1 MKAAS
6 TLPHRQHGFTLLEL
20 LIALAAGILLIAALS
35 DILISIKEGWI
46 RTTSIEKQWS
56 DETFSQQIISRV
68 LEAAIPPENPN
79 TQIAHFKGMES
90 SIEFSTV
97 PSQSA
102 FGVGRMDGRLFLT
115 PHSNGLFTL
124 ELRLDAPSLSQSA
137 EKLNGQSWTLL
148 KDIETVEFYY
158 FAKGSRQGSKLWVN
172 RDKLPE
178 LIKLHVIFADKTRL
192 PFWIIAH
199 PYQTI
204 SGNCLLDQTS
214 FMCRAS

>member
-1 MKAAS
+1 M
-6 TLPHRQHGFTLLEL
+6 HGFTLLEL

-35 DILISIKEGWI
+35 DILISIKDGWS
-46 RTTSIEKQWS
+46 RAVRIEQQWS
-56 DETFSQQIISRV
+56 DEASSQQLISRV
-68 LEAAIPPENPN
+68 LEAAIPPEHPN
-79 TQIAHFKGMES
+79 IQGVHFKGMEN

-102 FGVGRMDGRLFLT
+102 FASGRMDGRLFLA

-124 ELRLDAPSLSQSA
+124 ELRLDAPVLFQSA
-137 EKLNGQSWTLL
+137 EKPSSQNWTLL
-148 KDIETVEFYY
+148 KDIETVEFFY
-158 FAKGSRQGSKLWVN
+158 FSKGSRQGSKLWVN
-172 RDKLPE
+172 MDKLPE
-178 LIKLHVIFADKTRL
+178 LIKLHVVFADKTRL